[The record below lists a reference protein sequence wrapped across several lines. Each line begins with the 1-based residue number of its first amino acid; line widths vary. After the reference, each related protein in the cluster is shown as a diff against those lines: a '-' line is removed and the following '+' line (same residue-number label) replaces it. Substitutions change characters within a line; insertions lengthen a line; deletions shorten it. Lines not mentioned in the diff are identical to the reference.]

1 VALTLSTAVHISAAP
16 LPRIF
21 QAEVIVRNLRLSTIP
36 PMRTLLALLLLA
48 IPLSAARAEHEGK
61 IQILLLGDSTIEAA
75 IPKQLHPK
83 DPAVEDVID
92 LLLAAEGDL
101 PPTHTIN
108 LGLSGEYLR
117 RLIDSGRYDK
127 AAASLPGIDYI
138 IIRYGINDAARREG
152 FDANFANDFYEL
164 IARLRSDHPAA
175 AIFPTSIIPYKNEA
189 DSAHI
194 NGMVQEVAKAE
205 GLAYFD
211 LYTRYAAELKANG
224 PNSLNYRRYPVKS
237 IPEKLLPLV
246 QPFIYAP
253 RNEVVVDGIELDAH
267 FAKFPG
273 WFSDRHPN
281 SAGYHVIADET
292 AKFLAPLIRA
302 RKTKDASR

>member
-1 VALTLSTAVHISAAP
+1 MRSLLSLLV
-16 LPRIF
+16 
-21 QAEVIVRNLRLSTIP
+21 
-36 PMRTLLALLLLA
+36 LALILA
-48 IPLSAARAEHEGK
+48 TARAEHEGK

-92 LLLAAEGDL
+92 ILLGAEGDL

-108 LGLSGEYLR
+108 LGLSGEYIR

-127 AAASLPGIDYI
+127 AAANLPGIDFI
-138 IIRYGINDAARREG
+138 IIRYGINDASKRQG
-152 FDANFANDFYEL
+152 FNDHFANDFYEL
-164 IARLRSDHPAA
+164 IARLRADHPAA
-175 AIFPTSIIPYKNEA
+175 AICPTSIIPYMSEEA
-189 DSAHI
+189 SARI
-194 NGMVQEVAKAE
+194 NGMVQQVAQAE
-205 GLAYFD
+205 GLIYFD
-211 LYTRYAAELKANG
+211 LYTRYAAELKASG
-224 PNSLNYRRYPVKS
+224 PNSLNYRRYPLKS
-237 IPEKLLPLV
+237 VPEKLLSLV
-246 QPFIYAP
+246 QPFVYAP

-267 FAKFPG
+267 FAKLPG

-302 RKTKDASR
+302 RKAKDGAR